1 MTLAFSA
8 DDVDDLYE
16 SCSYNYDCLTDRD
29 IVGFGCLRLDAVA
42 VAVAVAVMVVV
53 VDAKVIK

>member
-42 VAVAVAVMVVV
+42 VAVAVIVVV